1 VKPAALQFW
10 AEYRLANT
18 PFTTDSVAVS
28 LGMDGKDERILSL
41 YEQRIRGE
49 LGEVIDDV
57 VGPAPIEQVQQLA
70 PDLVEKLELM
80 KGVEPV
86 LSVGDNLDDDE
97 LHQSHASQDRFVAE
111 HEGFSHSEDDGHN
124 HSTRAFSTLT
134 LTCGA
139 LVMSIVVIAIV
150 LVRRRNSR
158 ARQGFIEV
166 DLYTPEERQIAT
178 MQHNG
183 YENPT
188 YSHFE
193 KV

>member
-1 VKPAALQFW
+1 LVK
-10 AEYRLANT
+10 
-18 PFTTDSVAVS
+18 
-28 LGMDGKDERILSL
+28 G
-41 YEQRIRGE
+41 
-49 LGEVIDDV
+49 
-57 VGPAPIEQVQQLA
+57 VGPV
-70 PDLVEKLELM
+70 V
-80 KGVEPV
+80 
-86 LSVGDNLDDDE
+86 SVGENLDDDE
-97 LHQSHASQDRFVAE
+97 LHQSHASQDRLVAE
-111 HEGFSHSEDDGHN
+111 HVGFSHSEDDGHA
-124 HSTRAFSTLT
+124 HATRSLSTLT

-139 LVMSIVVIAIV
+139 LVMAIVVIAV
-150 LVRRRNSR
+150 VVVRRRGSR